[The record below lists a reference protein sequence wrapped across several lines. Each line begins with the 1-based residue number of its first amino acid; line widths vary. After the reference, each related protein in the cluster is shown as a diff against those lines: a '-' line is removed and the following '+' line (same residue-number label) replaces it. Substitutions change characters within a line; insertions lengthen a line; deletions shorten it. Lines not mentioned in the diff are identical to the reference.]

1 MRIIK
6 VSRLHEYRKQH
17 SRAASRLDRW
27 RTTVR
32 RASWKTFADVKQTFG
47 SRADQ
52 ITVPS
57 GRQVVVFDIG
67 GGAFRLITAI
77 HFNRGIVYIRKF
89 MTHAE
94 YSKEDWKNDP

>member
-6 VSRLHEYRKQH
+6 TARIGEYGKKY
-17 SRAASRLDRW
+17 SRASSSLKNWSTATRGA
-27 RTTVR
+27 V
-32 RASWKTFADVKQTFG
+32 WKSFADVKKTVR
-47 SRADQ
+47 SADQ
-52 ITVPS
+52 ITLPN
-57 GRQVVVFDIG
+57 GHQVVVFNIG

-77 HFNRGIVYIRKF
+77 HYNRGIVYIRKF